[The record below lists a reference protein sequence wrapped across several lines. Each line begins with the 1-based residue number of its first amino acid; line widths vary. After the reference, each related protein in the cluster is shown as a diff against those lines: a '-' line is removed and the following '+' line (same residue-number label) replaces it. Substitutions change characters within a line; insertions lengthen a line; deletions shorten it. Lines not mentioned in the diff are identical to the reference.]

1 MKSFE
6 NNYIEKIHLTPSLVK
21 TIRVIG
27 EFKGKQDLYKKQSPQ
42 LLKALKQNA
51 IIQST
56 ESSNRIEGI
65 TAPINI
71 IKNIVAEK
79 VKPSNR
85 SEQEIAGYRDV
96 LNTIHSSYEHIPVSE
111 NIVLQFHKQLYGFT
125 SAQGGYWKITD
136 NEITEKRANGKT
148 YTRFKTVSAFRTSDY
163 MKNLHDKYNEKLKE
177 GEIDSLVLI
186 PAYVLD
192 FLCIHPF
199 LDGNGRMSRLLT
211 LLLLY
216 QTGIEV
222 GKFISLEK
230 IIENSKESYYDALY
244 KSSQKWH
251 AGKHNII
258 PWIEYFY
265 GIVLAAYKEFETR
278 VGNLTSSR
286 GAKSSLV
293 LDIIYNA
300 VSDFSLSD
308 LKEKCPS
315 VSVDMIRKILYDEKK
330 SGRLQRI
337 GFGRDSKWRTVKKA
351 GNIPVK

>member
-21 TIRVIG
+21 TIRVIS
-27 EFKGKQDLYKKQSPQ
+27 EFMGKQDLYKKQSPQ

-71 IKNIVAEK
+71 IKSIVAEK

-96 LNTIHSSYEHIPVSE
+96 LNTIHLNYEYIPVSE

-136 NEITEKRANGKT
+136 NEITEKRADGKT
-148 YTRFKTVSAFRTSDY
+148 YTRFKTVSAFQTSDY
-163 MKNLHDKYNEKLKE
+163 MKNLHEKYNEKLKE

-216 QTGIEV
+216 QAGIEV

-251 AGKHNII
+251 TGKHNII
-258 PWIEYFY
+258 PWTEYFY
-265 GIVLAAYKEFETR
+265 GIVLAAYKEFENR
-278 VGNLTSSR
+278 VGIITDRR
-286 GAKSSLV
+286 GGKYNIV
-293 LDIIYNA
+293 LEVLNNIRGEFT
-300 VSDFSLSD
+300 VSKLQE
-308 LKEKCPS
+308 LCPT
-315 VSVDMIRKILYDEKK
+315 VKIDWIRKILKEEKLK
-330 SGRLQRI
+330 GNLILI
-337 GFGRDSKWRTVKKA
+337 GKGRDSKWKKT
-351 GNIPVK
+351 N